1 MGTDHAKLYGES
13 APWLSPDYFGGDSRE
28 YEAHALPS
36 KKKVG
41 DTFAIPFRWIC
52 KISIRKNG
60 KYDGGGSGVLISDRH
75 VLTAAHVIY
84 DVSQD
89 PVQYDLD
96 VKIALDGN
104 KDLGMFRRSGPLQIP
119 SQYDPHNLD
128 FDYALITL
136 DRSVG
141 QSRPDE
147 LRGDKLCFWGSSE
160 CGAGTVLVRVDP
172 KSLVTQDASTA
183 GYPKNKGESAM
194 WCFTGMLA
202 SVPEKARTM
211 VYTGELTEGQSGSP
225 VWIERDGKYIL
236 VGIAV
241 ARAPQHDVVRVTRE
255 LCRQLAAWMG
265 TQQPACQ
272 R

>member
-1 MGTDHAKLYGES
+1 MTASTARSSRILIVEDVQETRDSIKELLKTDGYWVDPPRDEEEAVG
-13 APWLSPDYFGGDSRE
+13 FGGLARQ
-28 YEAHALPS
+28 
-36 KKKVG
+36 
-41 DTFAIPFRWIC
+41 
-52 KISIRKNG
+52 G
-60 KYDGGGSGVLISDRH
+60 KGATI
-75 VLTAAHVIY
+75 
-84 DVSQD
+84 
-89 PVQYDLD
+89 
-96 VKIALDGN
+96 
-104 KDLGMFRRSGPLQIP
+104 
-119 SQYDPHNLD
+119 
-128 FDYALITL
+128 ITL

-172 KSLVTQDASTA
+172 KTLVTQDASTA

-241 ARAPQHDVVRVTRE
+241 ARAPQHEVVRVTRE